1 MHSRRT
7 FFLGA
12 TSAAMAGSVSGAN
25 DRVRFAVIGA
35 GVRGSH
41 MASVFAAFE
50 DCECAAVC
58 DVYKPTR
65 EQVAAKL
72 PGKPEAVTDYRRVLD
87 RKDIDAVLIATPDH
101 WHGPM
106 VMEACRAGKDCYVE
120 KPLTNSIPV
129 GLDMIEAV
137 HQYRRVV
144 QVGLQQRSW
153 QHFQENAK
161 RVQDGMFGT
170 IYQAQCVYRGNYLR
184 APEKPMDPPPDLDWD
199 LFQGPAERRPYTP
212 SRQRVWRSFY
222 DYSGGTL
229 LDWGVHLT
237 HVAYW
242 YLNAK
247 APLLASGSGQYVRQ
261 PCPERDQLPD
271 SVACSWVYDKF
282 VMTYS
287 NSLMSPP
294 QFDAQGNYFIGT
306 IGSLQINRTG
316 YRFWPNPPMRP
327 PRSGATPPPPP
338 FETVDRSFPYV
349 GQPSDSAHVRNFLD
363 CVKSRAKPAVDIEDG
378 FYATLPPL
386 MGMMAIRYGK
396 TYAWEGTQARAV

>member
-1 MHSRRT
+1 MIGRRT

-12 TSAAMAGSVSGAN
+12 GSAALAASAAGAN

-35 GVRGSH
+35 GVRGGH
-41 MASVFAAFE
+41 MATVFAGFE
-50 DCECAAVC
+50 DAQCAAVC

-65 EQVAAKL
+65 DAISAKL
-72 PGKPEAVTDYRRVLD
+72 PGNPEAVVDYRRVLE

-101 WHGPM
+101 WHGPILI
-106 VMEACRAGKDCYVE
+106 EACQAGKDCYVE
-120 KPLTNSIPV
+120 KPITNSIEV
-129 GLDMIEAV
+129 GLKMIEAA
-137 HQYRRVV
+137 RINKRVV

-184 APEKPMDPPPDLDWD
+184 PPERPVDPPADLDWN

-237 HVAYW
+237 HIAQW

-247 APLLASGSGQYVRQ
+247 TPLTASGSGQYVRSA
-261 PCPERDQLPD
+261 CPDRDQLPD
-271 SVACSWVYDKF
+271 SVACTWVYDKF

-287 NSLMSPP
+287 NAPMWFP
-294 QFDAQGNYFIGT
+294 QFDGQGNYFIGT
-306 IGSLQINRTG
+306 LGSMQVNRTG

-327 PRSGATPPPPP
+327 PRGGQTPPPPA
-338 FETVDRSFPYV
+338 FEAVDKSFPYV
-349 GQPSDSAHVRNFLD
+349 GQPADAAHIRNFID
-363 CVKSRAKPAVDIEDG
+363 CVKSRAKPLVDMEDG
-378 FYATLPPL
+378 FYATLPTL
-386 MGMMAIRYGK
+386 MGVLAIRYGR
-396 TYAWEGTQARAV
+396 TYQWTGQEAKPV